1 MQIDLNALLELLPA
15 YLWPFMRIAAIFT
28 MTPILGTRLIP
39 VRTRIGLAI
48 ALTVIIVPVIPAAVT
63 HIDPF
68 SLQGLL
74 ITANQLLIG
83 FMLGFMIR
91 MVFSAIE
98 SGGQVIGMTMGLGFA
113 QMNDPANGVTVPV
126 ISQFY
131 TILATLIFLALNG
144 HLILIRVLVDSF
156 TTMPVDTL
164 TIGSSGL
171 WILLSWA
178 GWIFK
183 GAVLIALPAVTAL
196 LLVNI
201 AFGVMMRAAPQLNV
215 FAIGFPIT
223 LMMGFVFMLVSLSVF
238 LPQFSQLLDNAFH
251 TLGVIIGG

>member
-1 MQIDLNALLELLPA
+1 MQIDADTVLEMVSA
-15 YLWPFMRIAAIFT
+15 YIWPFIRIAAIFT
-28 MTPILGTRLIP
+28 LTPILGTRLIP
-39 VRTRIGLAI
+39 KRTRIGLAL
-48 ALTVIIVPVIPAAVT
+48 ALTVIIVPIIPPT
-63 HIDPF
+63 PDIDPI

-74 ITANQLLIG
+74 VTANQLLIG
-83 FMLGFMIR
+83 FIMGFMIR

-98 SGGQVIGMTMGLGFA
+98 TGGQMIAMTMGLGFA
-113 QMNDPANGVTVPV
+113 QMNDPANGITVPV

-144 HLILIRVLVDSF
+144 HLILIRVLVESF
-156 TTMPVDTL
+156 STMPIASFSIDNNVLWMLL
-164 TIGSSGL
+164 T
-171 WILLSWA
+171 WA

-223 LMMGFVFMLVSLSVF
+223 LMLGFVFILVSLPVF
-238 LPQFSQLLDNAFH
+238 LPQFSRLLDSSFR
-251 TLGVIIGG
+251 TLGAMIGG